1 MQLLQRHAWWGLLAI
16 AVATVVSGLVDLA
29 SGVTWQ
35 AVDVTGNTSDE
46 IAVQSSAGAELAN
59 FAVRTVG
66 VSFIALGALVCAVLL
81 FAYRQVRIWAWWVMW
96 TPAGV
101 HDRQLAADAGLRCV
115 GAGDHGNRRGGGG
128 SRASPRWRT
137 AFLRAVGTFRTLET
151 RYRRI
156 GLTWGAATI
165 SASEVS

>member
-96 TPAGV
+96 TLPVFTIANSLLMRAFGAWGPATTGTVVGV
-101 HDRQLAADAGLRCV
+101 VAAVLHLV
-115 GAGDHGNRRGGGG
+115 GAPRFFEQSGHSGPSRPAIGESDLRGEPPP
-128 SRASPRWRT
+128 SPP
-137 AFLRAVGTFRTLET
+137 AK
-151 RYRRI
+151 
-156 GLTWGAATI
+156 
-165 SASEVS
+165 